1 MSESTYLITGAN
13 KGIGRAMVQHLLQR
27 ANTTVVAGVR
37 LPDDPSS
44 ASLCS
49 LPTAENS
56 RIVVLQLRDAADFV
70 TLAARLAKDY
80 ITHLN
85 VVVAN
90 AGSSTGLGKSL
101 METDAE
107 DVIED
112 CTVNA
117 AGPLRLFKA
126 TWPLME
132 ASIQR
137 ATATAT
143 PPTRFILVSS
153 TMGSISIQDTESM
166 PVGASYGMSKAA
178 ANWLAKKASL
188 DFRAQGLV
196 VGVLHPGWVQT
207 SMGQAVADAMG
218 MKEPP
223 ITPEK
228 CAWDSLEQIDDW
240 TMEKTGKFLTYQGQE
255 LPW

>member
-1 MSESTYLITGAN
+1 
-13 KGIGRAMVQHLLQR
+13 MVQHLLQR
-27 ANTTVVAGVR
+27 ANTTVVAAVR
-37 LPDDPSS
+37 LPDDSSS

-70 TLAARLAKDY
+70 TLSARLAKES

-101 METDAE
+101 METDVE
-107 DVIED
+107 DVIGD

-126 TWPLME
+126 TWALTE

-137 ATATAT
+137 AKATTT

-153 TMGSISIQDTESM
+153 TMGSISIQDSESM

-178 ANWLAKKASL
+178 ANWFAKKASL
-188 DFRAQGLV
+188 DFKAQGLV
-196 VGVLHPGWVQT
+196 VGVLHPG
-207 SMGQAVADAMG
+207 
-218 MKEPP
+218 
-223 ITPEK
+223 
-228 CAWDSLEQIDDW
+228 
-240 TMEKTGKFLTYQGQE
+240 
-255 LPW
+255 